1 MLGLEMKT
9 TFSAEELENFL
20 ENYILKYKNEE
31 RK

>member
-1 MLGLEMKT
+1 MLGYEMKT
-9 TFSAEELENFL
+9 FFSAEGLENIL